1 LALLIHRF
9 RAPAL
14 ACALLSGGAIAGP
27 LSAQAVDV
35 EPREARVP
43 RVDASIEVDG
53 VLDEP
58 VWGQAVALDGFSRY
72 LPVDGRPAEDDTEV
86 LVWYSATAIH
96 FGIRASEGHT
106 EVRSTLA
113 DRDRIEGG
121 DYVQL
126 VLDPFDDQREA
137 FVFGVN
143 PLGVQA
149 DGILRDATRRAG
161 SGFSAGGSE
170 AYTVDDSPDFFF
182 ESRGI
187 VTETGYQVEV
197 RIPFESL
204 RFPSGG
210 EQRWA
215 FNVIRK
221 VQHSGSEDTW
231 SPLLQARSSFL
242 AQNGILTGFQGL
254 ERESTVELNPVLTA
268 RLDGGS
274 SPDGWSY
281 QRTGPEVGGNVQW
294 AVTGDMTLSG
304 TVNPDFSQVEADV
317 AQVQFDPRAAL
328 FFPEKRPFFLEG
340 IEQFAMPVPL
350 IYSRRLV
357 EPVGALKV
365 TGKAGETSLG
375 VFAGVDDRSV
385 SASGSDRPRLAAVR
399 LRRNVGSA
407 TVGLALTDR
416 VAGDHVNRV
425 ASTDG
430 RLVGGSYSATYQ
442 IAGSYSRT
450 GDDHTVAPLWSL
462 AAERSGRRFGVSWSM
477 LGVHPDFR
485 ADAGFVRQADLVNMS
500 LTPRVSVFG
509 PAGAAVESWTGSV
522 ALSGRWDYGRF
533 LDGEIPNDPKLHLN
547 SAFSFRGGWRVGT
560 SVLIESFL
568 YPPELYTDYLIERRT
583 AMGVDTV
590 AFTGTERLGNLDF
603 LVSVATPKFQSFW
616 GDARIIVGRDENFY
630 EWASAHVLF
639 LTVNLNFR
647 PTNQLRIEGTY
658 NHQQYIRPGDGS
670 TVGMR
675 RIPGLRVEYQL
686 SRSVFVRFVG
696 QYVGDLQDA
705 LRDDSRTGDPILVLD
720 RSTGL
725 YVRSE
730 RWTRN
735 DLRVDWLFSYRPT
748 PGTVVFL
755 GYGSSLQEPDFGR
768 FRQVERVSDGF
779 FVKLSYLLRR

>member
-1 LALLIHRF
+1 MAVLNRRICTT
-9 RAPAL
+9 AL
-14 ACALLSGGAIAGP
+14 AWVVLAGGSAAQSLPAQVVEGGA
-27 LSAQAVDV
+27 
-35 EPREARVP
+35 REARVP
-43 RVDASIEVDG
+43 RMDASIIVDG

-58 VWGQAVALDGFSRY
+58 AWGEAVVLGGFSRY
-72 LPVDGRPAEDDTEV
+72 LPVDGRPAEDQTEV

-106 EVRSTLA
+106 ELRANLA
-113 DRDRIEGG
+113 DRDRIDGG

-149 DGILRDATRRAG
+149 DGILRDATRRGG
-161 SGFSAGGSE
+161 SGFSAGGSD
-170 AYTVDDSPDFFF
+170 AYVVDASADFVF

-215 FNVIRK
+215 FNVIRM

-231 SPLLQARSSFL
+231 SPVLQARSSFL
-242 AQNGILTGFQGL
+242 SQNGHLWGLQDL
-254 ERESTVELNPVLTA
+254 ERESTLEVTPVLTA
-268 RLDGGS
+268 GLAGGDS
-274 SPDGWSY
+274 EEGWAY
-281 QRTGPEVGGNVQW
+281 QRTGPEAGGNVTW

-328 FFPEKRPFFLEG
+328 YFPEKRPFFLEG

-357 EPVGALKV
+357 EPVGALKL
-365 TGKAGETSLG
+365 TGKAGGTSLG
-375 VFAGVDDRSV
+375 VFAGVDDASV
-385 SASGSDRPRLAAVR
+385 SATGGDRPRLAAVR

-407 TVGLALTDR
+407 AVGLAFTER
-416 VAGDHVNRV
+416 VDGDHVNRV

-450 GDDHTVAPLWSL
+450 GDVQSVTPLWSV
-462 AAERSGRRFGVSWSM
+462 AAERTGRRFGVSWSM

-485 ADAGFVRQADLVNMS
+485 ADAGFVRQADLVNVS

-509 PAGAAVESWTGSV
+509 SPGAALESWTGSV
-522 ALSGRWDYGRF
+522 ALSGRWDYQRF
-533 LDGEIPNDPKLHLN
+533 LDGEIPNDPKLHFN
-547 SAFSFRGGWRVGT
+547 SAFSLRGGWRVGT
-560 SVLIESFL
+560 SVLVESFL
-568 YPPELYTDYLIERRT
+568 YPPELYADYAIEKRT
-583 AMGVDTV
+583 GMAVDTV
-590 AFTGTERLGNLDF
+590 AFTGTERLDNLDF
-603 LVSVATPKFQSFW
+603 LVSVATPKFRSFW
-616 GDARIIVGRDENFY
+616 GDARVIVGRDENFY
-630 EWASAHVLF
+630 EWAPADVFF
-639 LTVNLNFR
+639 LTVNLYLR
-647 PTNQLRIEGTY
+647 PTAQLRIEGTY
-658 NHQQYIRPGDGS
+658 NHQQYIRPGDRS

-705 LRDDSRTGDPILVLD
+705 LRDDSRTGNPILIRD
-720 RSTGL
+720 PSSGQ

-730 RWTRN
+730 GWTRN

-755 GYGSSLQEPDFGR
+755 GYGGSLQEQDFGHFSR
-768 FRQVERVSDGF
+768 LERVSDGV